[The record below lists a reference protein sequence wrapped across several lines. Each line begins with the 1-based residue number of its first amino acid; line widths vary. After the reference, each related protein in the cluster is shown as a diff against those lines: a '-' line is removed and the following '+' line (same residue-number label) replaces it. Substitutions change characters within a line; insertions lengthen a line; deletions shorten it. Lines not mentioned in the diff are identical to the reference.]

1 MTTTKPIIIFD
12 DKIFVD
18 SKVTYYVAYAFD
30 KTHKLISLNQLVD
43 QKNINYYE
51 FPYFED
57 ADEFVQMFIDLANH
71 YDDDRLLIQ
80 IIEAPIQQSTKYTN
94 KLPKELFYN

>member
-12 DKIFVD
+12 DKIFID

-30 KTHKLISLNQLVD
+30 KTHKLISLNQLVE

-57 ADEFVQMFIDLANH
+57 ADEFVQMFLELASN
-71 YDDDRLLIQ
+71 YDDRLLIQ
-80 IIEAPIQQSTKYTN
+80 IIEAPIQQSTRYTN